1 MTPTRHDAAQ
11 RRAVLLPDG
20 RVAAL
25 MFIARNGQT
34 AKVALPGG
42 AWLTFQRDALAL
54 VDDA

>member
-11 RRAVLLPDG
+11 RRPVLLPDG

-25 MFIARNGQT
+25 MFVARNGQT

-42 AWLTFQRDALAL
+42 VWLTTKRDALVL
-54 VDDA
+54 VPLS